1 MYDRNNMGN
10 TTGREDLI
18 PDSQGWYTNY
28 ILNPNLAF
36 HIQRLIVGMAKKL
49 YSFMKP
55 SPFNFKESNKMTN
68 GLNSEIVKEYGRK
81 AGASVVGIAASK
93 AFELAPECCKPADA
107 LEGCLSVVVLGTPF
121 PQEAL
126 LKTSVEYTETRNTTL
141 EKMNGIAKNVAK
153 KIKGQGY
160 KVKAISGTGGKSVN
174 GKFYGQISLKHAAEL
189 AGLGIINRNYLL
201 TSPEYGN
208 LLWLNAVL
216 TDADLTPS
224 EKAQYTVCDN
234 CNKCVE
240 KCPSKA
246 LDNNASFGSKEC
258 SGTCWKMV
266 NGKWQLVCFLCRK
279 VCPYGFGKV

>member
-1 MYDRNNMGN
+1 
-10 TTGREDLI
+10 
-18 PDSQGWYTNY
+18 
-28 ILNPNLAF
+28 
-36 HIQRLIVGMAKKL
+36 MA
-49 YSFMKP
+49 
-55 SPFNFKESNKMTN
+55 NE
-68 GLNSEIVKEYGRK
+68 LNSEIVKEYGLN

-93 AFELAPECCKPADA
+93 DFGLAPEGFKPTDV
-107 LEGCLSVVVLGTPF
+107 LDGCLSVVVLGTPF

-126 LKTSVEYTETRNTTL
+126 LKTSVEYTETRNATL

-160 KVKAISGTGGKSVN
+160 KVKTISGTGTKSVN
-174 GKFYGQISLKHAAEL
+174 GKPFGLISLKHAAEL

-208 LLWLNAVL
+208 LLWLSAVL
-216 TDADLTPS
+216 TDADLIPS
-224 EKAQYTVCDN
+224 EKAQYKVCDN

-240 KCPSKA
+240 MCPSNA
-246 LDNNASFGSKEC
+246 LDNNDSFGYKEC